1 MKTNTVTLARWLA
14 LGAGAMDLL
23 TGLGLV
29 FVPTLVLRLMGVAEG
44 QDPTGSSGLQGEGLV
59 FLRWVGAF
67 VGAVGA
73 SYLLAVDRGG
83 TDRLRGVLE
92 FTIPFRLAAG
102 CFSAVAVGLG
112 WLPAMWV
119 SVAGTDLA
127 LVGVQAWLLGRAWR
141 AE

>member
-29 FVPTLVLRLMGVAEG
+29 FMPTWVLPLMRVAVPAG
-44 QDPTGSSGLQGEGLV
+44 DGLV

-83 TDRLRGVLE
+83 VDRLRSVLE

-102 CFSAVAVGLG
+102 GFSAAAVLLG
-112 WLPAMWV
+112 WLPVMWA
-119 SVAGTDLA
+119 SVPVTDLA
-127 LVGVQAWLLGRAWR
+127 LVGVQVWLLNRGGWGAAQD